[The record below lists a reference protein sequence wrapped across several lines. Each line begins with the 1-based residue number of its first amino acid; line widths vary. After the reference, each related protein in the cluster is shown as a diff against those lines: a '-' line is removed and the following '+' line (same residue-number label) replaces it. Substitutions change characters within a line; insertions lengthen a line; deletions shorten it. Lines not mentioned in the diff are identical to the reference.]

1 MEHYKISKLLN
12 NSTVSTFVTRKWIQV
27 NDLFGDKYSA
37 NMNIRLKTPLPRSD
51 LSGYSNGYVVVKE
64 RISVVG
70 TNNANK
76 KIRN

>member
-64 RISVVG
+64 RISVAG